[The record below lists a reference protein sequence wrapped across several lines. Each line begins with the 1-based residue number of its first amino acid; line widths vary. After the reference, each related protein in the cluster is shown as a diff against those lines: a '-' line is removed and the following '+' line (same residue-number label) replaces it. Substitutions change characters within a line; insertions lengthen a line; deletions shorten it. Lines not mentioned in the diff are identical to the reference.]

1 MFQNHQPSQVTLGI
15 IGVRLCVLFV
25 LLGVTACQSSAPAG
39 TPAAGPGAPTASE
52 SAPAAS
58 SIPTPTPFES
68 QPIADGPVL
77 LRTDISLRKVIEV
90 GPNNIRLVRNP
101 ADGDVYLLDSE
112 GGIYRISDISATAS
126 RDKVVSLQEINGT
139 PTGMA
144 FGPDGTLYAV
154 MNTTVD
160 NNKTQVVVRK
170 GVPNDEGRF
179 TWETLASSEPYPLSN
194 TYYDHLY
201 NGIVVSPDG
210 KSVYLNGGSRTE
222 HGEVE
227 DNAGAFPNTREVA
240 LTSKI
245 LRLPTSAAELV
256 LPNDEADLMAQ
267 GLIFARGTRNAY
279 DLAFAPNGDLFAVDN
294 GPDADYPDELNWIRE
309 GLHYGFPWRFGTQDN
324 PQQVPDYDP
333 TKDLHLQSGFYATDN
348 GLYHND
354 PSFPQPP
361 GAFTDPVVNLG
372 PDAMIYR
379 GDDGEEYDAFVEGG
393 SLSTFT
399 PHRAPLGL
407 VFVTDSE
414 LPAQWRS
421 QGEALSA
428 FLLSW
433 GAAGGTLSDKGQDL
447 LHIQLTKTGDNYEA
461 ITTQIARG
469 FHNPIDAVLIENR
482 LYVLDYGANGA
493 IWELTFE

>member
-1 MFQNHQPSQVTLGI
+1 MLKNRHSAKITPGIKGLYLFTLCI
-15 IGVRLCVLFV
+15 
-25 LLGVTACQSSAPAG
+25 LLGLTACQSSP
-39 TPAAGPGAPTASE
+39 TVSTPTAS
-52 SAPAAS
+52 SL
-58 SIPTPTPFES
+58 ITPTPFES

-77 LRTDISLRKVIEV
+77 LRTGITLRKVIEV
-90 GPNNIRLVRNP
+90 GANNIRLVRNP
-101 ADGDVYLLDSE
+101 ANGEVYLLNPAE
-112 GGIYRISDISATAS
+112 GIFRVSDISASAS
-126 RDKVVSLQEINGT
+126 LDKVASIREIKGVA
-139 PTGMA
+139 TGMV

-154 MNTTVD
+154 LNTTVD
-160 NNKTQVVVRK
+160 ETKTQVVIRK
-170 GVPNDEGRF
+170 GVPNDQGRF

-201 NGIVVSPDG
+201 NGIVVSADG
-210 KSVYLNGGSRTE
+210 QWIYINGGSRTE

-227 DNAGAFPNTREVA
+227 DNGGAFPDTRDVA

-245 LRLPTSAAELV
+245 LRLPTDATELV
-256 LPNDEADLMAQ
+256 LPNDESALTAQ
-267 GLIFARGTRNAY
+267 KLIFARGTRNAY
-279 DLAFAPNGDLFAVDN
+279 DMAFAPNGDLFAVDN

-324 PQQVPDYDP
+324 PQQFPNYDP
-333 TKDLHLQSGFYATDN
+333 SKDLHLQSGFYATDN

-354 PSFPQPP
+354 PGFPQPP

-372 PDAMIYR
+372 PDAMKYR
-379 GDDGEEYDAFVEGG
+379 GDDGKEYDAYVQGE

-421 QGEALSA
+421 EGDALSA

-482 LYVLDYGANGA
+482 LYVLDYGGNGA

>member
-1 MFQNHQPSQVTLGI
+1 MLKNRHPAKITPGI
-15 IGVRLCVLFV
+15 KGLHLFALCI
-25 LLGVTACQSSAPAG
+25 LLGLTACQSS
-39 TPAAGPGAPTASE
+39 PTAST
-52 SAPAAS
+52 PTAS
-58 SIPTPTPFES
+58 SLITPTPFEA

-77 LRTDISLRKVIEV
+77 LRADLTLRKVLEV
-90 GPNNIRLVRNP
+90 GANNIRLVHNP
-101 ADGDVYLLDSE
+101 ANGEVYLLNPAE
-112 GGIYRISDISATAS
+112 GIFRVSDISASAS
-126 RDKVVSLQEINGT
+126 LEKVAAIREIKGAA
-139 PTGMA
+139 TGMA
-144 FGPDGTLYAV
+144 FGPDGTLYV
-154 MNTTVD
+154 VLNTTVD
-160 NNKTQVVVRK
+160 ETKTQVVVRK
-170 GVPNDEGRF
+170 GVPTDEGRF

-210 KSVYLNGGSRTE
+210 QWIYINGGSRTE

-227 DNAGAFPNTREVA
+227 DNGGAFPNTRDVA

-256 LPNDEADLMAQ
+256 LPNDEAALTAQ

-279 DLAFAPNGDLFAVDN
+279 DMAFAPNGDLFAVDN

-324 PQQVPDYDP
+324 PQQFPNYDP

-372 PDAMIYR
+372 PDAMKYR
-379 GDDGEEYDAFVEGG
+379 GDDGKEYDAYVQGE

-407 VFVTDSE
+407 VFVADSE
-414 LPAQWRS
+414 LPTQWRS
-421 QGEALSA
+421 EGDALSA

>member
-1 MFQNHQPSQVTLGI
+1 MLNNRHPAKITPGI
-15 IGVRLCVLFV
+15 KGLHLFALCI
-25 LLGVTACQSSAPAG
+25 LLSLTACQSSPIASVPA
-39 TPAAGPGAPTASE
+39 TAT
-52 SAPAAS
+52 S
-58 SIPTPTPFES
+58 SLATPTPFES
-68 QPIADGPVL
+68 QPIADGPIL
-77 LRTDISLRKVIEV
+77 LRADLTLRKLLEV
-90 GPNNIRLVRNP
+90 GANNIRLVRNP
-101 ADGDVYLLDSE
+101 ANGDVYLLNPAE
-112 GGIYRISDISATAS
+112 GIFQISDISASAS
-126 RDKVVSLQEINGT
+126 LEKVASIREIKGAA
-139 PTGMA
+139 TGMA
-144 FGPDGTLYAV
+144 FGSDGTLYV
-154 MNTTVD
+154 VLNTTVD
-160 NNKTQVVVRK
+160 KTKTQVVVRK
-170 GVPNDEGRF
+170 GVPTDEGRF

-210 KSVYLNGGSRTE
+210 QWIYINGGSRTE

-227 DNAGAFPNTREVA
+227 DNGGAFPDTRDVA
-240 LTSKI
+240 LTARI
-245 LRLPTSAAELV
+245 LRLPTSATELV
-256 LPNDEADLMAQ
+256 LPNDEAALTAQ

-279 DLAFAPNGDLFAVDN
+279 DMAFAPNGDLFAVDN

-324 PQQVPDYDP
+324 PQQFPDYDP

-361 GAFTDPVVNLG
+361 GEFTDPVVNLG
-372 PDAMIYR
+372 PDAMKYR
-379 GDDGEEYDAFVEGG
+379 GDDGKEYDAYVQGG

-421 QGEALSA
+421 EGDALSA

-447 LHIQLTKTGDNYEA
+447 LHIQLTNTSDNYEA

-482 LYVLDYGANGA
+482 LYVLDYGGNGA

>member
-1 MFQNHQPSQVTLGI
+1 MFKNHQPSQLTLRI
-15 IGVRLCVLFV
+15 IGVRLCALFV
-25 LLGVTACQSSAPAG
+25 LLGLTACQSSL
-39 TPAAGPGAPTASE
+39 TAS
-52 SAPAAS
+52 APPVS
-58 SIPTPTPFES
+58 SPTTAPTPFES

-77 LRTDISLRKVIEV
+77 LRTGITLRKVIEV
-90 GPNNIRLVRNP
+90 GANNIRLVRNP

-126 RDKVVSLQEINGT
+126 REQIASLREIKGR

-154 MNTTVD
+154 LNTTVD
-160 NNKTQVVVRK
+160 ETKTQVVIRK
-170 GVPNDEGRF
+170 GVPNDQERF

-201 NGIVVSPDG
+201 NGIVVSADG
-210 KSVYLNGGSRTE
+210 QWIYINGGSRTE

-227 DNAGAFPNTREVA
+227 DNGGAFPDTRDVA

-245 LRLPTSAAELV
+245 LRLPTDATELV
-256 LPNDEADLMAQ
+256 LPNDESALTAQ
-267 GLIFARGTRNAY
+267 KLIFARGTRNAY
-279 DLAFAPNGDLFAVDN
+279 DMAFAPNGDLFAVDN

-324 PQQVPDYDP
+324 PQQFPNYDP

-354 PSFPQPP
+354 PGFPQPP
-361 GAFTDPVVNLG
+361 DAFTDPVVNLG
-372 PDAMIYR
+372 PDAMKYR
-379 GDDGEEYDAFVEGG
+379 GDDGKEYDAYVKGE

-421 QGEALSA
+421 EGDALSA

-482 LYVLDYGANGA
+482 LYVLDYGGNGA